1 MMNIDGILFKDG
13 FLYKAVSM
21 KSISSQNIHPT
32 FDELE
37 QPRENGAVLSTLH
50 SNRKKGHFMKG
61 WVEKV
66 EEEIV
71 HIMPEMKEVAK
82 TLAINEKELYK
93 YFEPGNH
100 VKVLSG
106 TQEGATGMVVKV
118 EQHVLIILSD
128 VTKEHIRVFADDV
141 VESSEV
147 TYSITR
153 IRAYEDP
160 RFSSF

>member
-1 MMNIDGILFKDG
+1 
-13 FLYKAVSM
+13 
-21 KSISSQNIHPT
+21 
-32 FDELE
+32 
-37 QPRENGAVLSTLH
+37 
-50 SNRKKGHFMKG
+50 
-61 WVEKV
+61 
-66 EEEIV
+66 
-71 HIMPEMKEVAK
+71 MPEMKEVAK
-82 TLAINEKELYK
+82 TLAINEKELYE

-160 RFSSF
+160 MFSRGRNINRGGRGHDGLVGTRAKVRQGAYKSRVEELLYT